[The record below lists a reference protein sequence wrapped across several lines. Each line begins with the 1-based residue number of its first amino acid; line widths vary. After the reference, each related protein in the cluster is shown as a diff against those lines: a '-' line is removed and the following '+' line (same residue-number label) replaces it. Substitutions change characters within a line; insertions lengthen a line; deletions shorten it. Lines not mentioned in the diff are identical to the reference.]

1 MSYKRKTNTVC
12 YHLYVESKKTKQMN
26 KYNKTNWL
34 TNTENNLVITNEG
47 EEGGNNLVITNEGE
61 EGGQDRVKGIRG
73 ANYYAYNK

>member
-1 MSYKRKTNTVC
+1 M
-12 YHLYVESKKTKQMN
+12 
-26 KYNKTNWL
+26 
-34 TNTENNLVITNEG
+34 ITNEG